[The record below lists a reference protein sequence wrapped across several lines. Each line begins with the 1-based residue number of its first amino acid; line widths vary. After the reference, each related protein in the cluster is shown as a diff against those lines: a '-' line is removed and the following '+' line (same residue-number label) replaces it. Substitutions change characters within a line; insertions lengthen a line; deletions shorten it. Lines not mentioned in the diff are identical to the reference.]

1 MKHCS
6 KISTTL
12 SVVLVC
18 LTIWS
23 TNSNASKNATN
34 LDSLLCDSIITH
46 KLVGKY
52 ANGSTTGV
60 GQPMYYDSTLSL
72 KKQYFNYNTVGLVAE
87 HQNFEEYANA
97 DKDLKRVKEFDT
109 SGRCISEI
117 IYSWNYSSKLW
128 IAKSKNE
135 FAFNASGQKT
145 LSAGFTWNATSS
157 SWVGSMKNE
166 YNYDSQS
173 QLIAEISYNWNS
185 STSDWKGSQKYDYGY
200 DSNGFKNY
208 ELSYNWDTTLNSWI
222 NKSKKEYNFNSN
234 GQELN
239 GIYYTWNTTSNSWVE
254 SQKSLNEY
262 DSKGNQTYMEAQI
275 FMSGT
280 WYMSAKQKVEINY
293 NTLGNSEL
301 ATTYAWNTQINTWN
315 TTARMK
321 VEYTYNTDNR
331 LTLEKTTGIELGYSY
346 LTGEI
351 RYEYDATGRKTLTA
365 SYDNQG
371 RGKNKTELAFDANN
385 NIILKVL
392 YTWNSSGN
400 TWQGSGKVEYAFDTN
415 GNKTL
420 EMTSTWDNTNNVWQ
434 YTGTKYEYAFDNANN
449 KTLNSSYTWDSTSKT
464 WKGSNKEVTTY
475 NTNGQKIQ
483 YVKSIWN
490 TTTSAWSENQK
501 TDYTYN
507 TKKLLATELNS
518 TNTTNVWKMASRYV
532 YSYSTTNLLKM
543 IQYDTYSTNFSY
555 WHFIY
560 RDKYFYTTRNFVNL
574 LKQEVLSLNATQRN
588 LAKGIST
595 TLTATISPTN
605 SANRTIIWSSSN
617 QHTATI
623 DNTGKVTALENGTAI
638 ITAKTNDGKLVATC
652 SIIVGA
658 PASTALYNLK
668 SKSTISVYPNPAN
681 SQITVVSDNLIEQL
695 SIYNLQG
702 LLVKQIFTCGKS
714 EVIDITNLSKNTY
727 VIKCRTNTGK
737 CLNRTLIIN

>member
-1 MKHCS
+1 MKQ
-6 KISTTL
+6 TL
-12 SVVLVC
+12 CNTIRLFILTAILNCCLVGAFA
-18 LTIWS
+18 
-23 TNSNASKNATN
+23 SNTKVTA
-34 LDSLLCDSIITH
+34 DSLLIDSIITH
-46 KLVGKY
+46 KLIGKY
-52 ANGSTTGV
+52 AGGSTTGT
-60 GQPMYYDSTLSL
+60 GQPLYYDSTLSL
-72 KKQYFNYNTVGLVAE
+72 KKQYYKYSSSGLVTE
-87 HQNFEEYANA
+87 HQNFEEFA
-97 DKDLKRVKEFDT
+97 DNNKDLKRVLQHDAG
-109 SGRCISEI
+109 GRLISET
-117 IYSWNYSSKLW
+117 IYYWNYSSKLW

-135 FAFNASGQKT
+135 YAFNALGQKT
-145 LSAGFTWNATSS
+145 ASSSFTWNVSS
-157 SWVGSMKNE
+157 NTWIGSMKNE
-166 YNYDSQS
+166 YNYDSRS
-173 QLIAEISYNWNS
+173 QLISEISYNWNS

-200 DSNGFKNY
+200 NSNGFKNY
-208 ELSYNWDTTLNSWI
+208 ELSYNWDATLNSWI

-234 GQELN
+234 GQELSN
-239 GIYYTWNTTSNSWVE
+239 LNYIWNSTSNSWVE

-293 NTLGNSEL
+293 NTLGNPEL
-301 ATTYAWNTQINTWN
+301 ATTYAWNTQNNTWN

-321 VEYTYNTDNR
+321 VEYTYNSDNR

-385 NIILKVL
+385 NSILKAE
-392 YTWNSSGN
+392 YSWSTSTNN
-400 TWQGSGKVEYAFDTN
+400 WQGSSKVEYAFDAN
-415 GNKTL
+415 RNKTL
-420 EMTSTWDNTNNVWQ
+420 EMTSAWDFTNNVWQ
-434 YTGTKYEYAFDNANN
+434 YTGTKFEYTFDATNN
-449 KTLNSSYTWDSTSKT
+449 KTLNSWYTWDSTSKT

-638 ITAKTNDGKLVATC
+638 ITAKTSDGKLVATC

-668 SKSTISVYPNPAN
+668 SKSTISVYPNP
-681 SQITVVSDNLIEQL
+681 SSTFITVSSDEIITKVE
-695 SIYNLQG
+695 IINLQG
-702 LLVKQIFTCGKS
+702 IKVMEIDS
-714 EVIDITNLSKNTY
+714 ENNQKTIDVSNLKTNTY
-727 VIKCRTNTGK
+727 LLKTYTNKGAST
-737 CLNRTLIIN
+737 NSIIIN

>member
-18 LTIWS
+18 LTICS
-23 TNSNASKNATN
+23 TNSNASQNTIN
-34 LDSLLCDSIITH
+34 VDSLLCDSIITH

-52 ANGSTTGV
+52 AGGSTSGT

-72 KKQYFNYNTVGLVAE
+72 KKQYFKYNSVGLVAE
-87 HQNFEEYANA
+87 HQNFEEYSNS
-97 DKDLKRVKEFDT
+97 DKDLKRVKEYDAA
-109 SGRCISEI
+109 GRCISETV
-117 IYSWNYSSKLW
+117 YYWNYTSKLW

-135 FAFNASGQKT
+135 YAFNAAGQKI
-145 LSAGFTWNATSS
+145 LSAVFTWNATSS

-208 ELSYNWDTTLNSWI
+208 ELSYNWDATLNSWI

-239 GIYYTWNTTSNSWVE
+239 SMYYMWNSTSSVWVE
-254 SQKSLNEY
+254 SQKTINEY
-262 DSKGNQTYMEAQI
+262 DAKGNQTYMEAQI
-275 FMSGT
+275 LISGT

-293 NTLGNSEL
+293 NTLGNPEL
-301 ATTYAWNTQINTWN
+301 ASTYAWNTQNNTWN

-331 LTLEKTTGIELGYSY
+331 VTLEKTTGIELGYSY
-346 LTGEI
+346 LTGEV
-351 RYEYDATGRKTLTA
+351 RYDYDTAGRKILTA

-371 RGKNKTELAFDANN
+371 RGKNKTELTFDANN
-385 NIILKVL
+385 NIILKAE
-392 YTWNSSGN
+392 YTWNSSTN
-400 TWQGSGKVEYAFDTN
+400 NWQGSSKKEYAFDAN
-415 GNKTL
+415 RNLIL
-420 EMTSTWDNTNNVWQ
+420 EMSSAWDYTNNVWQ
-434 YTGTKYEYAFDNANN
+434 YTGTKYEFTFDASNN
-449 KTLNSSYTWDSTSKT
+449 KTLNSSYTWDTTSKK
-464 WKGSNKEVTTY
+464 WKGSNKEVFTY
-475 NTNGQKIQ
+475 NTNGQKTQ

-490 TTTSAWSENQK
+490 NTTSTWSENQK

-507 TKKLLATELNS
+507 TKKLLVTELNS

-560 RDKYFYTTRNFVNL
+560 RDKYFYSNRNFVDYV
-574 LKQEVLSLNATQRN
+574 KSETLSLSTSNKK
-588 LAKGIST
+588 LAKG
-595 TLTATISPTN
+595 LTAKLEAFIMPTN
-605 SANRTIIWSSSN
+605 TLIRTVTWTSSN
-617 QHTATI
+617 QNVATV
-623 DNTGKVTALENGTAI
+623 DTYGTVTAIENGTAI
-638 ITAKTNDGKLVATC
+638 ITAKTNDGKLLASCTIV
-652 SIIVGA
+652 VGA
-658 PASTALYNLK
+658 PIQTSINSPK
-668 SKSTISVYPNPAN
+668 DNGIFSVYPNPAN
-681 SQITVVSDNLIEQL
+681 AQITIVSDNLIEQL

>member
-1 MKHCS
+1 MKRTLCNTIRHFILTAILYSCLVGAFAS
-6 KISTTL
+6 NTKIT
-12 SVVLVC
+12 
-18 LTIWS
+18 
-23 TNSNASKNATN
+23 A
-34 LDSLLCDSIITH
+34 DSLLIDSIITH
-46 KLVGKY
+46 KLIGKY
-52 ANGSTTGV
+52 VGGSTTGT
-60 GQPMYYDSTLSL
+60 GQPLYYDSTLSF
-72 KKQYFNYNTVGLVAE
+72 KKQYYKYSASGLVAE
-87 HQNFEEYANA
+87 HQNFEEYANS
-97 DKDLKRVKEFDT
+97 DKDLKRVKEYDT
-109 SGRCISEI
+109 AGRCISETV
-117 IYSWNYSSKLW
+117 YSWNYTSKLW

-135 FAFNASGQKT
+135 YAFNALGQKT
-145 LSAGFTWNATSS
+145 ASSSFTWNVSS
-157 SWVGSMKNE
+157 NTWIGSMKNE

-173 QLIAEISYNWNS
+173 QLISEISYNWNS

-208 ELSYNWDTTLNSWI
+208 ELSYNWDATLNSWI

-239 GIYYTWNTTSNSWVE
+239 SIYYTWNTTSNSWVE

-262 DSKGNQTYMEAQI
+262 DSKVNQTYMEAQI

-301 ATTYAWNTQINTWN
+301 ATTYAWNTQNNTWN

-321 VEYTYNTDNR
+321 VEYTYNSDNR

-385 NIILKVL
+385 NSILKAE

-400 TWQGSGKVEYAFDTN
+400 MWQGSSKVEYAYDAN
-415 GNKTL
+415 RNKTL
-420 EMTSTWDNTNNVWQ
+420 NMTSAWDFTNNVWQ
-434 YTGTKYEYAFDNANN
+434 YTGTKFEYTFDATNN

-543 IQYDTYSTNFSY
+543 IQYDTYSSNFSY
-555 WHFIY
+555 WHLIF
-560 RDKYFYTTRNFVNL
+560 RDKYFYSIRNFVDYV
-574 LKQEVLSLNATQRN
+574 KSETLSLNTSN
-588 LAKGIST
+588 KKLAKGLT
-595 TLTATISPTN
+595 TKLEAFILPTN
-605 SANRTIIWSSSN
+605 LLNRTVSWTSSN
-617 QHTATI
+617 QNVATVDTYGVITAI
-623 DNTGKVTALENGTAI
+623 ENGTAI

-668 SKSTISVYPNPAN
+668 SKSTISVYPNP
-681 SQITVVSDNLIEQL
+681 SSTFITVSSDEIITKVE
-695 SIYNLQG
+695 IINLQG
-702 LLVKQIFTCGKS
+702 IKVIEIDSENNQKTIDVSNLKS
-714 EVIDITNLSKNTY
+714 NTY
-727 VIKCRTNTGK
+727 LLKTYTNKRATT
-737 CLNRTLIIN
+737 NSIIIN